1 MIESALQVDF
11 SDPTVATATILI
23 VIIVLVLFYVFIG
36 RGIFLV
42 RDYQIGV
49 LTKKFGGQ
57 RMPQGQII
65 ARKNQIGIQAHT
77 LVPGLYFRNPIF
89 WQVKKFP
96 ITEIGEEQ
104 IGVVESIDGEP
115 LPKARL
121 LGDAIES
128 QHFQD
133 GEAFLDNHGKK
144 GPQVDILQPGKYRI
158 NPLLFKITP
167 QAATMIGSNEVAILI
182 AQDGIPLPSDYIVAP
197 KPLEKPDPE
206 GKFPNARQH
215 HYFQDG
221 QAFID
226 SGGFRGPQQDTLQ
239 PGKYYVNIL
248 LFTVTKV
255 PKFEVPPGFV
265 AVLRSNV
272 GKEIVQS
279 QTVPTSVSQAS
290 GLGSPLVSDVEKVLI
305 SDVNQRGIYDKPLT
319 PGTYNLNTIAF
330 TAYPVPTSAIMVDW
344 ADTESPLAATMSR
357 PEATP
362 TKEHLSISI
371 PYRSDGQGDLIL
383 SIQPIERCF
392 EGRVPA

>member
-1 MIESALQVDF
+1 MSFLPVLQSGFADPIVQYSVIGIVVIAL
-11 SDPTVATATILI
+11 L
-23 VIIVLVLFYVFIG
+23 LFYFFFA

-42 RDYQIGV
+42 TDTQIGV
-49 LTKKFGGQ
+49 LIKRFGGQ

-65 ARKNQIGIQAHT
+65 ARKGQIGIQAHT
-77 LVPGLYFRNPIF
+77 LMPGLYWRNPIF
-89 WQVKKFP
+89 WRVRKFP
-96 ITEIGEEQ
+96 VTEIGEEQ
-104 IGVVESIDGEP
+104 IGVVESIDGET

-121 LGDAIES
+121 LGDAIECA
-128 QHFQD
+128 HFQD

-158 NPLLFKITP
+158 NPLLFRITP
-167 QAATMIGSNEVAILI
+167 QPATMVGSNEVAILT
-182 AQDGIPLPSDYIVAP
+182 AQDGTPLPSDYIVAP

-206 GKFPNARQH
+206 GKFPNARPH

-226 SGGFRGPQQDTLQ
+226 SGGYRGPQQDTLQ
-239 PGKYYVNIL
+239 PGKYYVNSL
-248 LFTVTKV
+248 LFSVTKV

-279 QTVPTSVSQAS
+279 QTVPVSISQAS
-290 GLGSPLVSDVEKVLI
+290 SLASPIISDVERVLI

-330 TAYPVPTSAIMVDW
+330 TAYPVPT
-344 ADTESPLAATMSR
+344 
-357 PEATP
+357 
-362 TKEHLSISI
+362 
-371 PYRSDGQGDLIL
+371 
-383 SIQPIERCF
+383 
-392 EGRVPA
+392 